1 MTVPLADPAG
11 MLAALADPMRLRL
24 LADIADAG
32 AEGCN
37 VDDLS
42 RKELTA
48 KQLREHVARLAQ
60 TGLVESGGRGVVAR
74 LDRMQ
79 QTSFALASG
88 EDPEVAAYF
97 DEEGKLSEL
106 PKASQTRRG
115 VLTRIARCFEEGRTY
130 SEAEV
135 SALLYR
141 VHYDYNGLRRH
152 MLDFGILERDRR
164 GMQYRLRRDV

>member
-42 RKELTA
+42 REELTA
-48 KQLREHVARLAQ
+48 RELRDHVARLAQ

-106 PKASQTRRG
+106 PRASVTRR
-115 VLTRIARCFEEGRTY
+115 FEEGRTY